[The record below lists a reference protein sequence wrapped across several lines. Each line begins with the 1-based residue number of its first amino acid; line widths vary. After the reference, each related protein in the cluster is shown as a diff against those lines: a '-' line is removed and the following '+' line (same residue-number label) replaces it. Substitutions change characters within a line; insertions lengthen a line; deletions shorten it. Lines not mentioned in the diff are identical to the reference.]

1 MKFIPRRES
10 AATRKSKSSRATELG
25 IAGHQAAS
33 AAMAKAS
40 GWKREGNSAMWDSL
54 GKQPDGS
61 RVGVIKIDGHHPG
74 VFTPGEGNV
83 TAYSGLDVPS
93 GRYRGKRTTASSG
106 TAGIKP
112 GKLTEQDKNNGN

>member
-1 MKFIPRRES
+1 MNPRRT
-10 AATRKSKSSRATELG
+10 AKSIRTWENTMEAYG
-25 IAGHQAAS
+25 N
-33 AAMAKAS
+33 AS

-83 TAYSGLDVPS
+83 TAYYDNYAPS
-93 GRYRGKRTTASSG
+93 GRYRGKRPTTSSG